1 VKNSVRSLANRN
13 HYFFMIQE
21 RRKFGFECSIQ
32 GQWLQEN
39 QPSISYARRAARV
52 TLVLHAGIEAIGVLL
67 VCISNPLQYNWA
79 PLNSA
84 NGFLCRASCELALP
98 AACRT
103 VRSNI
108 STFRRPS
115 CRPAQFENGS
125 NGKLVLDTHLAKA

>member
-1 VKNSVRSLANRN
+1 
-13 HYFFMIQE
+13 MIQE

-32 GQWLQEN
+32 GQWLQES

-67 VCISNPLQYNWA
+67 SSASPNLLQYNWA

-84 NGFLCRASCELALP
+84 SGFLCRALCELALP

-115 CRPAQFENGS
+115 RRPAQFENGS